1 MFVKY
6 SKIQQRSNRQLD
18 VNFNKLFLY
27 DIFFLKFFF
36 WRKPLEFT
44 QLAVFINTISKKV
57 YNIVFYKLL
66 KNRIITIAKERIV
79 SVLVNLNIQ
88 IFMKKIFYFEIHKT
102 DKLDHK
108 ISFIANKKL
117 LFLNESFYNF
127 DSLYIKNIFECIIN
141 RNFFNPSF
149 TIIDLLKQE
158 HFIDNVWCEK
168 NTKIF
173 LSSKGLNFFFYSDNK
188 KILLSFLKFFQ
199 NYLEKKEK
207 IFIKKFSTISLSN
220 YRMQA
225 EYRKFDNFQKKIN
238 VNLLEICQKKMKKN
252 YKWFNFVEPLVLT
265 FFRDLKLFLIP
276 NLKSQIYFSYNHGKK
291 SKSLVKKEKEKF
303 EGKYRLKNYNGF
315 TIIIE
320 SNYRIYVYKKKY
332 ISDSIFLQFSEILYS
347 LPNLFV
353 GELTEQSMLNAM
365 SKGLGAVN
373 IINFIK
379 QNLHENCNNIPLQEL

>member
-1 MFVKY
+1 M
-6 SKIQQRSNRQLD
+6 
-18 VNFNKLFLY
+18 
-27 DIFFLKFFF
+27 
-36 WRKPLEFT
+36 
-44 QLAVFINTISKKV
+44 
-57 YNIVFYKLL
+57 
-66 KNRIITIAKERIV
+66 
-79 SVLVNLNIQ
+79 
-88 IFMKKIFYFEIHKT
+88 
-102 DKLDHK
+102 
-108 ISFIANKKL
+108 

-320 SNYRIYVYKKKY
+320 SNYRIYVYKKNINCYKY
-332 ISDSIFLQFSEILYS
+332 TNFHLKLMIFLTCHNNLNIYYS
-347 LPNLFV
+347 ITKL
-353 GELTEQSMLNAM
+353 
-365 SKGLGAVN
+365 
-373 IINFIK
+373 
-379 QNLHENCNNIPLQEL
+379 